1 MRIWG
6 PRTRVCHFCGE
17 SSVLAPPYGARSIQI
32 SGAQRVS
39 AGTPHRWFCS
49 ACESWN
55 LVGKHGEILDAW
67 DRSMWDESVNRAPLP
82 RTSAQA
88 HQSPFCNTCLMNQ
101 TLVANM
107 LAEYLPDE
115 NDAHYAEREQSLDA
129 YRHSL
134 EQRYP
139 IVCDRCLPHIE
150 NHIAAVDA
158 RVQHQ
163 LLGAWLNRN
172 AELRTNA
179 ADTQAALFLAEIH
192 AWRWRRIIWLASTVA
207 GGGMSVAL
215 AAGFRTMPL
224 HVCAAISCVPIRWDP
239 LQRALAGHAARGTPA
254 VAHGTRT
261 WRYAQFAL
269 WLMRIILVAA
279 WCRNVS
285 ISWTAAVVVLCV
297 YTFVIVGACLCVSV
311 TVDKVHTRKART
323 SSAPAPT
330 AGPLAQLSLVS
341 EAPLAEPVDALIER
355 HPTEDMEV
363 DEVEP
368 ELKRSSRDIVLGPQ
382 RFWAPEPSSG
392 LEDLF
397 GHVLHIDPPHERM
410 QQPRTSPFGAYAWP
424 AMLAAGA
431 TIVVAGAAVTV
442 ALAAGATAVL
452 TTQRT
457 LSVNLLGGLSR
468 TLR

>member
-1 MRIWG
+1 
-6 PRTRVCHFCGE
+6 
-17 SSVLAPPYGARSIQI
+17 
-32 SGAQRVS
+32 
-39 AGTPHRWFCS
+39 
-49 ACESWN
+49 
-55 LVGKHGEILDAW
+55 
-67 DRSMWDESVNRAPLP
+67 MWDESVNRAPQP
-82 RTSAQA
+82 RTAAQA
-88 HQSPFCNTCLMNQ
+88 HQSPFCNACLMNQ
-101 TLVANM
+101 TLVSNM

-139 IVCDRCLPHIE
+139 IVCDRCLPRVE
-150 NHIAAVDA
+150 SHIAAVDA

-172 AELRTNA
+172 AELRTSA
-179 ADTQAALFLAEIH
+179 ADTQAALFLAEVN
-192 AWRWRRIIWLASTVA
+192 AWRWRRILWLASTVA

-215 AAGFRTMPL
+215 AAGSRTMPL
-224 HVCAAISCVPIRWDP
+224 HVCAAISCAPIRWDP
-239 LQRALAGHAARGTPA
+239 LRRTLAGHAARGTPA

-269 WLMRIILVAA
+269 WLMRLALVAA
-279 WCRNVS
+279 WCRSVS
-285 ISWTAAVVVLCV
+285 ITWPAAAVLLYV
-297 YTFVIVGACLCVSV
+297 YTLVVVGACLSVGV

-341 EAPLAEPVDALIER
+341 DAPIAEPFDALIER

-363 DEVEP
+363 DEAEP
-368 ELKRSSRDIVLGPQ
+368 EHKRSPRDIVLGPQ
-382 RFWAPEPSSG
+382 RFWAPEPSNG

-397 GHVLHIDPPHERM
+397 GHALHIDPPRERT
-410 QQPRTSPFGAYAWP
+410 QQRRTSSFGAYAWP

-457 LSVNLLGGLSR
+457 LSANLLGGLAR